1 MNCIEI
7 NKTNTYDVD
16 EPYRFLADA
25 VILQAVKD
33 YRKALKDDNRSV
45 KRECCRFFR
54 SQWFK
59 ELTNIDGELLISKI
73 KSEVQ

>member
-1 MNCIEI
+1 M
-7 NKTNTYDVD
+7 KYADTFKSNTYGKD
-16 EPYRFLADA
+16 EPYRLLADA

-33 YRKALKDDNRSV
+33 YRKALKRDNKVV

-59 ELTNIDGELLISKI
+59 ELTNIDGEQIISEL
-73 KSEVQ
+73 KSEVR

>member
-1 MNCIEI
+1 MQHN
-7 NKTNTYDVD
+7 NTPKTNIYYAD
-16 EPYRFLADA
+16 EPYRLLADA

-33 YRKALKDDNRSV
+33 YRKALKRDNRAV